1 MAVLNRD
8 SRARG
13 NMAQD
18 AWLVALAL
26 ESGGE
31 RITTER
37 DGARF
42 KGLTWWPPF

>member
-1 MAVLNRD
+1 MLNRD

-31 RITTER
+31 LGINPGEQSE
-37 DGARF
+37 
-42 KGLTWWPPF
+42 KGGIVQ